1 MSNKDTDQTLI
12 PKDDEEQWRK
22 VLHGEIAAVED
33 NDTHVDAKTI
43 RNYLIARDEAIAV
56 KSIVAI
62 DDINTISEEEARLYY
77 HQASVEIQKRSKRSG
92 VEFFKTYGA
101 GALIGGLM
109 VAVLFLGFIRSPDQ
123 PVAPEIAVSDE
134 LNYDDY
140 NIIKQKESTG
150 DFPNMLLIA
159 GGTLSMGCA
168 TGWDDVPGGCR
179 PTEFPSHSVNIKTF
193 EMGQHEVTVGQFSK
207 FVEETQYKT
216 DAEKQGKGCVHQDMN
231 AAGHPFVMNSRLKWS
246 QTGFDQNEHYPVTCV
261 SWNDAQE
268 YIAWLSSETKT
279 KYRLPTE
286 AEWEYAAR
294 GGKSTAY
301 FWGSSASHDQANFS
315 SVGGQD
321 KWLFTSPVGSFPAN
335 KFALQDTA
343 GNVWEWVQDC
353 WHKTYHKAPKDGSAW
368 ESKCDDSNARVRRGG
383 AWDGNVTGI
392 RSAIRS
398 SGGKFDRSNLYGFR
412 VARDW
417 QKQK

>member
-150 DFPNMLLIA
+150 DFPNMLLIG

-193 EMGQHEVTVGQFSK
+193 EMGQHEVTVTK
-207 FVEETQYKT
+207 R
-216 DAEKQGKGCVHQDMN
+216 C
-231 AAGHPFVMNSRLKWS
+231 WS
-246 QTGFDQNEHYPVTCV
+246 G
-261 SWNDAQE
+261 
-268 YIAWLSSETKT
+268 
-279 KYRLPTE
+279 
-286 AEWEYAAR
+286 
-294 GGKSTAY
+294 
-301 FWGSSASHDQANFS
+301 
-315 SVGGQD
+315 
-321 KWLFTSPVGSFPAN
+321 
-335 KFALQDTA
+335 
-343 GNVWEWVQDC
+343 
-353 WHKTYHKAPKDGSAW
+353 
-368 ESKCDDSNARVRRGG
+368 
-383 AWDGNVTGI
+383 
-392 RSAIRS
+392 
-398 SGGKFDRSNLYGFR
+398 
-412 VARDW
+412 
-417 QKQK
+417 